1 MTYEADAK
9 GFHLLSLD
17 YDMAGIIELAVTF
30 FSNNCAKQRSISFEG
45 ICKSLSLSLSL
56 THTHTHITE
65 CCLFITVQRAITNVS
80 YNAEN
85 ATLNILTRGC
95 FDRNHNFTVT
105 VMYTVTSGLTMSK
118 RHSLSPHLMVHLG
131 NQLENVTSFNFTVI
145 IIEDASGVV
154 VDEFSGRY
162 IFTVQSK
169 FAEL

>member
-1 MTYEADAK
+1 MTHEADAK
-9 GFHLLSLD
+9 GFYLLSLD

-45 ICKSLSLSLSL
+45 ICKSLSLSL
-56 THTHTHITE
+56 THTHITE
-65 CCLFITVQRAITNVS
+65 CSLFITVQRAITNVS

-85 ATLNILTRGC
+85 ATFNILTSGC
-95 FDRNHNFTVT
+95 FDRNHNFSVT